1 MYANMAEKVDE
12 CFPKGYF
19 TNLMIEKANIIKNH
33 LHKSAHPLI
42 IVANIG
48 PTMAV
53 FKFYDTTKGDDSLKL
68 CMTISNLGDLHDQI
82 RILWQQVNFL
92 LQEYCSRCTNDK
104 SADCN
109 STLPP

>member
-1 MYANMAEKVDE
+1 MAEKVVDQ
-12 CFPKGYF
+12 FPESYF

-68 CMTISNLGDLHDQI
+68 RMTLSNLGDLHDQI

-92 LQEYCSRCTNDK
+92 LQEYCSHCTNGK
-104 SADCN
+104 SDEHN
-109 STLPP
+109 ITLPP